1 MRKVLLLTVM
11 CIALF
16 SSAIAQISVSGTVV
30 TETDGLG
37 LPGVSVTEKG
47 TMKGTLTDSDGKFS
61 IEVSS
66 PNFS

>member
-16 SSAIAQISVSGTVV
+16 SSAIHITVSGTVV
-30 TETDGLG
+30 TETGGLG

-61 IEVSS
+61 IEVGS